1 MSEFSQNG
9 IISTLHDFGT
19 RSTTEIEKDLL
30 KFSKERKMELILP
43 CLYSELEG
51 NALPNIVEEISKTKY
66 LDHIIVGLDKANEKQ
81 AKKAWK
87 FFKKLK
93 TPFSLLWN
101 DGPALKK
108 LDKELKKKDL
118 SPSELGKEEMFGIVS
133 ECPLQEIP
141 HVQLL
146 SMIVTSKLMIGG
158 CWLNFFIQL

>member
-19 RSTTEIEKDLL
+19 RSTNEIEKDLL

-51 NALPNIVEEISKTKY
+51 SALPSIVEEISKTKY
-66 LDHIIVGLDKANEKQ
+66 LDHIIVGLDRANEAQ

-93 TPFSLLWN
+93 SPFSILWN
-101 DGPALKK
+101 DGPLQ
-108 LDKELKKKDL
+108 L
-118 SPSELGKEEMFGIVS
+118 SLYF
-133 ECPLQEIP
+133 LQIT
-141 HVQLL
+141 QLL
-146 SMIVTSKLMIGG
+146 FLLCANQIEVHSYQHRFCRYLSSQVQIYSKL
-158 CWLNFFIQL
+158 L

>member
-1 MSEFSQNG
+1 MGEFSQNG

-51 NALPNIVEEISKTKY
+51 SALPNIVEEISKTKY

-81 AKKAWK
+81 ARKAWK

-93 TPFSLLWN
+93 TPFSILWN
-101 DGPALKK
+101 DGPELKK
-108 LDKELKKKDL
+108 LDQELKKKDL
-118 SPSELGKEEMFGIVS
+118 SPNELGVKVEMFGIALV
-133 ECPLQEIP
+133 CPLLETQL
-141 HVQLL
+141 VQLHFMTVIL
-146 SMIVTSKLMIGG
+146 KHMIEE
-158 CWLNFFIQL
+158 C

>member
-101 DGPALKK
+101 DGPELKK
-108 LDKELKKKDL
+108 LDKELKKKIL
-118 SPSELGKEEMFGIVS
+118 HQVNSVKVEMFGIVL

-141 HVQLL
+141 HVQLPC
-146 SMIVTSKLMIGG
+146 MIAI
-158 CWLNFFIQL
+158 